1 MACASSIFTCF
12 SFMYFRITSLHL
24 RFGRPIFRCPPTY
37 IYLLITTSPVI
48 ISFGVHPLPSS
59 HYYVFSLPIF
69 RCPPTSIFSLLHL
82 QSSYLSVSTHTHLL
96 ITTSSVFLSFGV
108 HPLPS
113 SHYYVFS
120 LPIFRCPPTPIF
132 SLLRLQSSYIL
143 VSTHIH
149 LLITTSSVFLSFSV
163 HPHPSSHY
171 YIFSLP
177 IFRCPPTSIF
187 SLLRLQSS
195 YLSVSTHIH
204 LLITTSSVFLS
215 FGVHPHPSSH
225 YYVFSLHI
233 FRCPPTPIFSL
244 LRLQSS
250 YLSVSTHT
258 HLLITT
264 SSVFLSFSVHP
275 HPSSHYY
282 ISSLPIFWCP
292 PTSIFSL
299 LHLQSSYLS
308 VSTHTHLLITTSSVF
323 LSFGVHPHPSS
334 HYYVSSLPIFRC
346 PPTSIF

>member
-1 MACASSIFTCF
+1 
-12 SFMYFRITSLHL
+12 MYFRITSLHL

-59 HYYVFSLPIF
+59 HYYISSLPIF

-96 ITTSSVFLSFGV
+96 ITRSSVFLSFGV
-108 HPLPS
+108 HPHPS

-120 LPIFRCPPTPIF
+120 LPIFRCPPTP
-132 SLLRLQSSYIL
+132 
-143 VSTHIH
+143 
-149 LLITTSSVFLSFSV
+149 
-163 HPHPSSHY
+163 
-171 YIFSLP
+171 
-177 IFRCPPTSIF
+177 IF

-225 YYVFSLHI
+225 YYIFSLPI

-258 HLLITT
+258 HLLITR
-264 SSVFLSFSVHP
+264 SSVFLSFGVHP

-282 ISSLPIFWCP
+282 VFSLPIFRCPPTPIFSLLRLQSSYLRCPPTPIFSLLRLQSSYLRCPPTPIFSLLRLQSSYLRCP

-299 LHLQSSYLS
+299 LRLQSSYLS

-323 LSFGVHPHPSS
+323 LSSVSTHTNLLITTSSVFLSFGVHPHPYS
-334 HYYVSSLPIFRC
+334 HY
-346 PPTSIF
+346 